1 MYATHAET
9 GSSIVEELV
18 VSMEVDGIEGD
29 TDHTRGSH
37 YVPLKSTA
45 GDGGGGGGGGEQY
58 GVMRELSW

>member
-45 GDGGGGGGGGEQY
+45 GDGGGGGNSME
-58 GVMRELSW
+58 S